1 MENEFNNKK
10 YEYSDFVMFDT
21 VVCPRCGNEC
31 TVNKKFKYHRC
42 IYCHCRFEIITRNNK
57 KKNIIDVKEDPIWK
71 KHWKKPVKKND
82 CNDSSK

>member
-21 VVCPRCGNEC
+21 VDCPQCGNEC

-42 IYCHCRFEIITRNNK
+42 IYCRCHFEIITQK
-57 KKNIIDVKEDPIWK
+57 I
-71 KHWKKPVKKND
+71 
-82 CNDSSK
+82 

>member
-21 VVCPRCGNEC
+21 VDCPQCGNEC

-42 IYCHCRFEIITRNNK
+42 IYCRCHFEIITRNNK

-71 KHWKKPVKKND
+71 KHWKKPVKKN
-82 CNDSSK
+82 NYNESSK